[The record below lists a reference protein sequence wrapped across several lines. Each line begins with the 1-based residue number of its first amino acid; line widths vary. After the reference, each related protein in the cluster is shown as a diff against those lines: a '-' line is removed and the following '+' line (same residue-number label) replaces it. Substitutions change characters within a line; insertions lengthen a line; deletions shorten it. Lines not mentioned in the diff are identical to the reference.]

1 MKGTTIVRG
10 KVLKCPLP
18 ASVAAAWKANAGKT
32 MTDQEAID
40 FVEAKR
46 REMALRKA
54 KPYLDHA
61 VS

>member
-1 MKGTTIVRG
+1 MKGTVIVRG
-10 KVLKCPLP
+10 KVVEFRLP
-18 ASVAAAWKANAGKT
+18 ASLAAAWKRNAGKP

-46 REMALRKA
+46 RETALRKA
-54 KPYLDHA
+54 KPYLDQA